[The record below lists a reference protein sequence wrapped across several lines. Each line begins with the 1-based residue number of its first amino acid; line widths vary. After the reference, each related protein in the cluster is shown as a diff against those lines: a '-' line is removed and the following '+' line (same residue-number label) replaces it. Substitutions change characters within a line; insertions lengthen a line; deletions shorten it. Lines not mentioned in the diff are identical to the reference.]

1 MNLTTQDQ
9 LQERANRTKAPEAV
23 RALLD
28 SLPKDPAPPAR
39 EALSFLEVGTG
50 YRAGRSL
57 GLSVIV
63 HQLALLLIVISS
75 TRFAYVHAAEV
86 VPPKLEAMKV
96 DPLFLPALGGGSEGA
111 GEQGGGSGAA
121 AEASSGLR
129 ARSHKGFAYPG
140 QQPLV
145 SAPPMAK
152 LGIQTILRP
161 MLKNPPI
168 LQKTFPLPNLAIA
181 PSAPAPD
188 PPKPVMKVE
197 SGRMAIRPVEKPV
210 QAPKL
215 TLRADASSKLPDLAE
230 SEPAMPQAPPPKPVP
245 APTKTSDVPVS
256 SRERQGLL
264 VMNAIPPP
272 PDVLAKVP
280 LGEARSL
287 FAVAPGDSTLIAEPS
302 AGTKGGGTATKASGN
317 GIPSDNA
324 SGDAIADIASGGGN
338 GVGSTGSGTGNGSRY
353 GAGAGNGLN
362 AYAEGKGSGRG
373 LVAGIGTGAGTGTA
387 LGSGKGSGSAPGG
400 GGFPG
405 ISVRGGNYGNAG
417 ASGGIRPSLTTRTP
431 GSYNMTIT
439 STASSGGGLADFG
452 VFENQKVYTVYL
464 DMRTGEADSTPSWTL
479 QYAPLKPA
487 PDPANPGASSQVVG
501 TPNSPYATLKQ
512 VPELTPELAVSCARK
527 WIIVSG
533 VLTSSGKL
541 EQLVVK
547 KTPDPQVNALVT
559 EALSNWEFQPSQ
571 IDGQPVALKV
581 LLGIRLA
588 AH

>member
-1 MNLTTQDQ
+1 MNLSTQDQ

-23 RALLD
+23 EALLA
-28 SLPKDPAPPAR
+28 SLPKGASQPSPAP
-39 EALSFLEVGTG
+39 LSFLEVGTG

-57 GLSVIV
+57 GLSVIA

-75 TRFAYVHAAEV
+75 SRFAYVQAAEV

-96 DPLFLPALGGGSEGA
+96 DPLFLPALGGGSEGE
-111 GEQGGGSGAA
+111 GENGGGSGAA

-129 ARSHKGFAYPG
+129 AKSHKGFAYPG

-181 PSAPAPD
+181 PAAPAP
-188 PPKPVMKVE
+188 PAPTPVLKVE
-197 SGRMAIRPVEKPV
+197 AGRMATRPVEKPV

-215 TLRADASSKLPDLAE
+215 TLRADASSKMPDLSE

-245 APTKTSDVPVS
+245 APVKTSDVPVS
-256 SRERQGLL
+256 SRAREGLL

-287 FAVAPGDSTLIAEPS
+287 FAVAPGDTTLIAEPS
-302 AGTKGGGTATKASGN
+302 AGTKGGGSATKASGN

-324 SGDAIADIASGGGN
+324 SGDAIADVASGGGHEA
-338 GVGSTGSGTGNGSRY
+338 GSTGSGTGNGSRY

-362 AYAEGKGSGRG
+362 VSGAGTGSGRG
-373 LVAGIGTGAGTGTA
+373 SVSGAGTGAGAGNA
-387 LGSGKGSGSAPGG
+387 LGSGKGAGSAPGG

-405 ISVRGGNYGNAG
+405 ISVRGGNYGNG
-417 ASGGIRPSLTTRTP
+417 GGSGGMRPSLTPRNQ

-452 VFENQKVYTVYL
+452 VFENEKVYSVYL
-464 DMRTGEADSTPSWTL
+464 DMRASEGDSAPSWTL
-479 QYAPLKPA
+479 QYAPLPPA
-487 PDPANPGASSQVVG
+487 PDPANPVASNPIVG
-501 TPNSPYATLKQ
+501 VPTPPYATLKQ
-512 VPELTPELAVSCARK
+512 VPELTRELAATCSKK
-527 WIIVSG
+527 WIIVAG
-533 VLTSSGKL
+533 VLSTSGKL
-541 EQLVVK
+541 EQLTVK

-559 EALSNWEFQPSQ
+559 EALSNWTFQPSQ
-571 IDGQPVALKV
+571 IDGNPVALKI
-581 LLGIRLA
+581 LLGIRLV